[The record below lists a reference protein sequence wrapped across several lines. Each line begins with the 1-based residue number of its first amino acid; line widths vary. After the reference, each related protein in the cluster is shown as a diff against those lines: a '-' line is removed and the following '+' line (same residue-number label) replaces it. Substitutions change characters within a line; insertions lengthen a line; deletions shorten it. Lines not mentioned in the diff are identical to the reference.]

1 MVFKAKTLNNTVI
14 TVILQGL
21 EAKNLEK
28 YCYYCYLICFGI
40 QPPRKRVILR
50 LCSMF
55 CEGKTK
61 KHIVITIMLKGFVEV
76 KPRK

>member
-1 MVFKAKTLNNTVI
+1 MVFKAKTLNNNVI
-14 TVILQGL
+14 TATLLGL
-21 EAKNLEK
+21 EVNNLEK
-28 YCYYCYLICFGI
+28 DYLICFGI
-40 QPPRKRVILR
+40 QPPRKRLILM

-76 KPRK
+76 KPRKL